1 MGWNLVAQSDV
12 KPHDPTCSEISS
24 IVLMDAQVEG
34 ARLWHCFPPSG
45 HLCFLSSPLVTLL
58 GFIHSCAAVE
68 RVGWR
73 VLLWGRP
80 LVLPGVS
87 SGHVDHGI
95 HESGAC
101 TALRFS
107 RLSCNR
113 EVVTVL
119 KFLSKQLTFYFLKCL
134 SLKALESCAIF
145 EQAPFQL
152 DTSLATGP

>member
-1 MGWNLVAQSDV
+1 MLRWKGLECDIAFFLQD
-12 KPHDPTCSEISS
+12 T
-24 IVLMDAQVEG
+24 
-34 ARLWHCFPPSG
+34 
-45 HLCFLSSPLVTLL
+45 CFLSSPLVTLL
-58 GFIHSCAAVE
+58 GFIRSCTVVE

-73 VLLWGRP
+73 VLLWGRH

-87 SGHVDHGI
+87 SGHVDYGI

-101 TALRFS
+101 MPLRFS
-107 RLSCNR
+107 KLACNR